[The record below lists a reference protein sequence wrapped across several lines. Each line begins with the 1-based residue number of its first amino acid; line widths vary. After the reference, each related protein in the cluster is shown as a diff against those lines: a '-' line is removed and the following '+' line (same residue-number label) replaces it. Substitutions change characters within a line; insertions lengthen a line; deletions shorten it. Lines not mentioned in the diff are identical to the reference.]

1 MLKTIAPDQQGEQRW
16 LLVAAGGG
24 ALCSELE
31 FYDRLVYICELMA
44 QQTSLRKPRG
54 RPREFDTDA
63 AIERAMGV
71 FWSSGYYGT
80 SLPDLLKAT
89 NLSRGSLYAAFGD
102 KHGLFLRALDRYI
115 DEGLTRLDAELDPRK
130 NALAGLRACLAR
142 YVERT
147 SGVAGKRGCLV
158 VATAM
163 ELAGHDTEVEQRIR
177 RFFKAMETRLTAA
190 LTRAQA
196 EGELVDGVEPAT
208 AARLLLCL
216 LEGMRVVSK
225 TSSDRSISQAV
236 VQTLVDRFTK

>member
-1 MLKTIAPDQQGEQRW
+1 
-16 LLVAAGGG
+16 
-24 ALCSELE
+24 
-31 FYDRLVYICELMA
+31 
-44 QQTSLRKPRG
+44 
-54 RPREFDTDA
+54 
-63 AIERAMGV
+63 
-71 FWSSGYYGT
+71 
-80 SLPDLLKAT
+80 
-89 NLSRGSLYAAFGD
+89 
-102 KHGLFLRALDRYI
+102 
-115 DEGLTRLDAELDPRK
+115 
-130 NALAGLRACLAR
+130 LAGLRACLAR

-163 ELAGHDTEVEQRIR
+163 ELAGHDTEVERRIR